1 MENKKVAAE
10 DIIGLQFVPI
20 HAGIEIA
27 EFSYKAIGWQK
38 ERRFTVV
45 RKNIEL
51 YPKATGKELVLFA
64 EEVNPKAYRYSIVVT
79 NLELPAVHIW
89 EMYRKRSDSEN
100 RIKELK
106 YDFAIRGFSS
116 QKFYATEAA
125 FRFALAAYNVMALF
139 RLIALKDK
147 KARRMAA
154 LYLKRIA
161 LGSWTISKH
170 RKTVLKLS
178 APDKKR
184 EWIVGLFK
192 NISNFSPPITFSIE

>member
-1 MENKKVAAE
+1 MLEFHRRERFVIYSSAKFTNRIKKILVR
-10 DIIGLQFVPI
+10 GLRFVPI
-20 HAGIEIA
+20 EAGIEIA
-27 EFSYKAIGWQK
+27 EFSYKAIGWQR
-38 ERRFTVV
+38 ERRFIVV

-51 YPKATGKELVLFA
+51 YPKATGKELVLFPS
-64 EEVNPKAYRYSIVVT
+64 EVDRKAYRYSIVVT
-79 NLELPAVHIW
+79 NLELPAVHIS

-125 FRFALAAYNVMALF
+125 FRFALVAYNVMALF

-154 LYLKRIA
+154 LYLKCIA
-161 LGSWTISKH
+161 LGSWTISRH
-170 RKTVLKLS
+170 RKTVLS
-178 APDKKR
+178 ATAD
-184 EWIVGLFK
+184 
-192 NISNFSPPITFSIE
+192 

>member
-1 MENKKVAAE
+1 LNIQKKVFNKSIFGTA
-10 DIIGLQFVPI
+10 
-20 HAGIEIA
+20 H
-27 EFSYKAIGWQK
+27 KAIGWQRA
-38 ERRFTVV
+38 RRFTVV

-51 YPKATGKELVLFA
+51 YPKATGKELVLFP
-64 EEVNPKAYRYSIVVT
+64 EEVDRKAYRYS
-79 NLELPAVHIW
+79 IW

-100 RIKELK
+100 RIKELIRLRRI
-106 YDFAIRGFSS
+106 AIRGFSS

-125 FRFALAAYNVMALF
+125 FRFALVAYNVMALF

-147 KARRMAA
+147 KARRMAT
-154 LYLKRIA
+154 LYLKCIA

-184 EWIVGLFK
+184 EWIAGLFK
-192 NISNFSPPITFSIE
+192 PRLFNRL